1 MSVPG
6 TRCSVRCRRR
16 SSMGRVCILRLSL
29 GRWGQYTGVRDGTV
43 GPILRSRAMALL
55 LNKLDLSVG
64 ALRITILSLGISPAS
79 VVDQVSEA
87 VIVLLHCSAKFCA
100 SSNPG
105 TYVTI
110 QGIIGGGGESDR
122 FPLRYSKECSVLL
135 TLSKLRSTR
144 RLGYHESTKKFLN
157 SPNLRWRISSS
168 LMRRYLRPCQ

>member
-110 QGIIGGGGESDR
+110 QGIIGGRSQIGFR
-122 FPLRYSKECSVLL
+122 CS
-135 TLSKLRSTR
+135 TPRSAPC
-144 RLGYHESTKKFLN
+144 SSPCLN
-157 SPNLRWRISSS
+157 SGPPNVWDIPNPQRNFSTPLTSDGGS
-168 LMRRYLRPCQ
+168 RRR